1 MLALVSHR
9 CITNSCYWQR
19 DGTETCLD
27 GERGVIPLVSSQS
40 ILVLGSELIVGQPGS
55 CFPK

>member
-9 CITNSCYWQR
+9 RITNGCYWQR
-19 DGTETCLD
+19 DGTEICLD

-40 ILVLGSELIVGQPGS
+40 ILVLGSELIVGQPS
-55 CFPK
+55 CFPN